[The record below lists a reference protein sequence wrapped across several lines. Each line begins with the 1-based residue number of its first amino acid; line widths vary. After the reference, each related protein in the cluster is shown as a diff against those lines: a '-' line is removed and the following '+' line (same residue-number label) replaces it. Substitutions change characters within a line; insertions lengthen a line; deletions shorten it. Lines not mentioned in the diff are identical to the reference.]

1 MCETNDYWKIKEA
14 ERILSESEI
23 KYKESKSKK
32 WIIMSL
38 GLVIGALLGY
48 YIPIGFYKL
57 TQSSFDRSSIDN
69 LLGQMFGQYRIEDA
83 LTDEVMAI
91 AYSFNAQQPRFY
103 TKFNSVNNPLVYNL
117 TMADAVGASSSL
129 PIYFE
134 PKVLVNGL
142 N

>member
-48 YIPIGFYKL
+48 YIPLGIYKL
-57 TQSSFDRSSIDN
+57 TQSTFDRSSID
-69 LLGQMFGQYRIEDA
+69 
-83 LTDEVMAI
+83 
-91 AYSFNAQQPRFY
+91 
-103 TKFNSVNNPLVYNL
+103 
-117 TMADAVGASSSL
+117 
-129 PIYFE
+129 
-134 PKVLVNGL
+134 
-142 N
+142 

>member
-1 MCETNDYWKIKEA
+1 M
-14 ERILSESEI
+14 LS
-23 KYKESKSKK
+23 
-32 WIIMSL
+32 
-38 GLVIGALLGY
+38 
-48 YIPIGFYKL
+48 
-57 TQSSFDRSSIDN
+57 D
-69 LLGQMFGQYRIEDA
+69 MFGQYRIEDA

-103 TKFNSVNNPLVYNL
+103 TKFNSVNNPKIYNL